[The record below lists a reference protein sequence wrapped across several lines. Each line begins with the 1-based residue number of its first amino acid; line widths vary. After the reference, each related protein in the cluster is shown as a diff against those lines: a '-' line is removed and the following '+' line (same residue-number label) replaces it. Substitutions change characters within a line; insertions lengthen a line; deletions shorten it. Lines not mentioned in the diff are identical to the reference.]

1 MSYEEED
8 TYRVEEMFFEDLALL
23 LLRLYALDEL
33 GKLVSS
39 SYGRH
44 GRLRGLEFVRA
55 DGQQT
60 LGSLIECV
68 PI

>member
-44 GRLRGLEFVRA
+44 GRLRGFVRA